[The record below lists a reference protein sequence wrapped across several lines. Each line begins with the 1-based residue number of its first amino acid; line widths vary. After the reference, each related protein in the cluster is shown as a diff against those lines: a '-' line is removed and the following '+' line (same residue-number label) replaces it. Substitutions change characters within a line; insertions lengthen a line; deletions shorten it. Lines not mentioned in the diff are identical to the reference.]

1 MRADR
6 GGNARPLLSIPIS
19 NTGYTIKDLKE
30 AVSGNAVI
38 YVRPIQS
45 DMDMTLVEQKRD
57 GDTVYIRCVNCH
69 GNIPLFEIKE
79 HAGVCSDGK
88 SAFPSDIVTAI
99 DHNMGHTIT
108 GLGSQCARKP
118 VETLETI
125 VLDSTGGLFEDDADG
140 NLFPS
145 TDTQIKW
152 IAQLQSMFH
161 YNQCFL
167 MFQMKKLSCL

>member
-6 GGNARPLLSIPIS
+6 RGNACPLLSIPIS

-69 GNIPLFEIKE
+69 GNIPLFEMKE
-79 HAGVCSDGK
+79 HAGVCNGGK
-88 SAFPSDIVTAI
+88 SASPSDSVTAI
-99 DHNMGHTIT
+99 DHNIGHTTT
-108 GLGSQCARKP
+108 GLGSKCARKP
-118 VETLETI
+118 VETI

-145 TDTQIKW
+145 TDTD
-152 IAQLQSMFH
+152 
-161 YNQCFL
+161 
-167 MFQMKKLSCL
+167 QMDRTTTINVS